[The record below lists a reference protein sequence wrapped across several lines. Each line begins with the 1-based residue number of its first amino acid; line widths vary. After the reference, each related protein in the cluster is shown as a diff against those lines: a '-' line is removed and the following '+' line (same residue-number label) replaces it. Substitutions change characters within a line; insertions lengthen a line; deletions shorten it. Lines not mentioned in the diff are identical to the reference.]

1 MFEKIVVVTSDGH
14 AHEYHKKPDKQ
25 PITNTRKA
33 IAITALVGAV
43 VGGGAAIGL
52 YNALE
57 IPSVADSA
65 ASLDPQASYAKTNNQ
80 VSMES
85 AKVNADA
92 VAELK
97 ASEYAKSITESL
109 NEDFIQTVS
118 ISNPIVTLLNGTIS
132 QKITNSLGEI
142 SYVPI
147 IRDPILLST
156 LNDQKPDAT
165 LGFMD
170 GARLGVIGKQ
180 QTIGTHVDVS
190 VVRFDSSTMKF
201 DPESAESTMQAQIVT
216 LVYNFLGR
224 GEGYETIALDAT
236 GSEHLLGG
244 NGREVFVG
252 EDLSK

>member
-1 MFEKIVVVTSDGH
+1 MFEKVVVVTSDGH
-14 AHEYHKKPDKQ
+14 AHEYHKNPDKQ

-33 IAITALVGAV
+33 IAIMALVGAV
-43 VGGGAAIGL
+43 AGGAAIGIR
-52 YNALE
+52 NTFE
-57 IPSVADSA
+57 VPGVA
-65 ASLDPQASYAKTNNQ
+65 AS
-80 VSMES
+80 VES
-85 AKVNADA
+85 VKIDAEA
-92 VAELK
+92 VAEFK
-97 ASEYAKSITESL
+97 ASEYALSIAESL
-109 NEDFIQTVS
+109 NNDFTQTVNY
-118 ISNPIVTLLNGTIS
+118 SNPNVTLLNGTIS

-165 LGFMD
+165 LSFMD

-216 LVYNFLGR
+216 VVYNFLGR
-224 GEGYETIALDAT
+224 GEGYETIALDAA